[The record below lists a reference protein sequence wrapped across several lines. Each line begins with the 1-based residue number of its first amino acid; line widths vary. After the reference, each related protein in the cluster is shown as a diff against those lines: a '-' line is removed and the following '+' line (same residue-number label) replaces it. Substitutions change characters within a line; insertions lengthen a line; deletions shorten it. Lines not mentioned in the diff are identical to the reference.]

1 MVLPDVVEQG
11 FRGSVGGVHA
21 EAHLQVPFKVAG
33 PAFSRIVLEVPHQPK
48 EGHLRPHRMATW
60 VFDGIA
66 AAHHDRLPVI
76 TGGGECAFRMKT
88 LGGQQKA

>member
-1 MVLPDVVEQG
+1 
-11 FRGSVGGVHA
+11 
-21 EAHLQVPFKVAG
+21 
-33 PAFSRIVLEVPHQPK
+33 
-48 EGHLRPHRMATW
+48 MATW